1 MRNMTCFTFLVF
13 ACLGALWF
21 SNSSESK
28 GAGDPQNK
36 LIQVAE
42 SQIQWTG
49 IAVSREGRIFVNYP
63 RWREDLPYS
72 VAEITPNG
80 EVKPYPSR
88 EWNNWNSSLSPK
100 DHFICV
106 QSVYVDA
113 NDDLWI
119 LDPASPLLQGVV
131 ADGPKL
137 VRVDLKTNRV
147 AQIIRFDA
155 SIAPPKSYL
164 NDVRLEL
171 KTNTAYI
178 TDSGLGAIVIVDLK
192 NDTSRRVLANH
203 YSTRAED
210 SSLTIAGRKILIVV
224 HSDGIALDAQGGYLY
239 YQALSGHTLYRIK
252 TEYLR
257 DISLTGEKLGKLME
271 KMGISR
277 ASDGL
282 LFKDG
287 YIYLTSIELN
297 SIRRIAPGG
306 EPEVVVQDSLLQWP
320 DSFAAG
326 PDGSI
331 YVTTSRIAFPQD
343 GQPYRLFQ
351 IK

>member
-13 ACLGALWF
+13 ACLGGLWF
-21 SNSSESK
+21 SENGTSK
-28 GAGDPQNK
+28 ENGNQQGK
-36 LIQVAE
+36 LIEVAQSE
-42 SQIQWTG
+42 IQWTG
-49 IAVSREGRIFVNYP
+49 VAISREGRIFVNYP

-72 VAEITPNG
+72 VAEITRNG

-88 EWNNWNSSLSPK
+88 EWNNWDSSLPVE
-100 DHFICV
+100 DHFVCV
-106 QSVYVDA
+106 QSVYVDT
-113 NDDLWI
+113 NDNLWI
-119 LDPASPLLQGVV
+119 LDPASPLLQGV
-131 ADGPKL
+131 ATGGPKL
-137 VRVDLKTNRV
+137 VRVDLETNQV
-147 AQIIRFDA
+147 AQVIRFDA
-155 SIAPPKSYL
+155 GIAPPKSYL
-164 NDVRLEL
+164 NDIRVEL

-178 TDSGLGAIVIVDLK
+178 TDSGEGAIVVVNLS
-192 NDTSRRVLANH
+192 NGTSRRVLADH
-203 YSTRAED
+203 YSTQAGD
-210 SSLTIAGRKILIVV
+210 SSLNIAGREIPIVV

-257 DISLTGEKLGKLME
+257 DASLTEEKLGKLVE
-271 KMGISR
+271 KAGTSG

-282 LFKDG
+282 LFQDG

-297 SIRRIAPGG
+297 AIRRMAPGG
-306 EPEVVVQDSLLQWP
+306 EPEIVVQDSLLQWP

-331 YVTTSRIAFPQD
+331 YVTTSRITFPDD

-351 IK
+351 VK